1 MTDIFNR
8 SLVLVT
14 GKGGVGKSTVA
25 AALGRAAAARGH
37 RTMVCEVGAQARM
50 ATLLGASEGE
60 LGVEQEVQPGL
71 WTVSIDPDDALKAWL
86 GKQLGSRSLV
96 NILTR
101 SNLFSYFVAAAPGAR
116 ELVTATKIWEM
127 AQTPRWN
134 KGDQRFD
141 VVVADL
147 PATGHALGLLR
158 SPKTFNDIARIGP
171 IASQAGAVSRSIAD
185 PSQAALVAVTLPGEL
200 PVSETLDLQSRAL
213 AALDRGL
220 DLIVAN
226 DVLDTRWTTAE
237 AAALGKDGGAAVAG
251 RVHGAVARE
260 AARAAVQQ
268 LQLQRLRAD
277 AEVPVLELPHLLT
290 TSLGPDDVLV
300 LADVLGAELGV
311 PGAGA

>member
-1 MTDIFNR
+1 MTELFDR

-37 RTMVCEVGAQARM
+37 RTMVCEVGEQARM
-50 ATLLGASEGE
+50 AGLLGAPEADV
-60 LGVEQEVQPGL
+60 GVEQEVRPGL

-127 AQTPRWN
+127 AQRPRWN
-134 KGDQRFD
+134 KEDEPFD
-141 VVVADL
+141 VVIADL

-158 SPKTFNDIARIGP
+158 APRTFNDIARIGP
-171 IASQAGAVSRSIAD
+171 IASQAGAVARSIAD
-185 PSQAALVAVTLPGEL
+185 PAQTALVAVTLPGEL
-200 PVSETLDLQSRAL
+200 PVSETLELQGRAA
-213 AALDRGL
+213 AALDRRL
-220 DLIVAN
+220 DLIIAN
-226 DVLDTRWTTAE
+226 DVLDTRWTPEE
-237 AAALGKDGGAAVAG
+237 AAELAVSGGTAVAG

-260 AARAAVQQ
+260 AARAAIQQ
-268 LQLQRLRAD
+268 TQLLRLRAD
-277 AEVPVLELPHLLT
+277 AEVPVLELPHLRS
-290 TSLGPDDVLV
+290 TSITEDDVLE
-300 LADVLGAELGV
+300 LADVLVAELGD
-311 PGAGA
+311 AA